1 MIQYALTVVILRFI
15 VDLLLLL
22 GASRLCRYP
31 VQAVRCILGAAI
43 GALYSGACILP
54 GVSFLG
60 AFSWRSI
67 FIALTCW
74 CAFGVSKSGL
84 QGGVVFWL
92 LQMALGGVAGGME
105 RENIWGLAL
114 VSVGI
119 SALFML
125 VFRGGIGSE
134 RYVPVELCY
143 ADRQMKITALYDTGN
158 TLTDPI
164 SGLPVLVVGA
174 DAAQKLTGLTREQ
187 LRKPVESVGS
197 IPGLRLIPY
206 KTIGE
211 GSGFLLGLRLKEV
224 RIGSRWGSRVVA
236 FAPECVGS
244 EGTYQALAGGML

>member
-1 MIQYALTVVILRFI
+1 MTQYALTVVVLRFV

-31 VQAVRCILGAAI
+31 VQPIRCVLGAAI
-43 GALYSGACILP
+43 GAIYSGVCILP
-54 GVSFLG
+54 GFSFLG
-60 AFSWRSI
+60 GFFWRSI

-74 CAFGVSKSGL
+74 NAFGANKSGL
-84 QGGVVFWL
+84 QRGVVFWL
-92 LQMALGGVAGGME
+92 LQMALGGVAGGIE
-105 RENIWGLAL
+105 RENIWGLAFA
-114 VSVGI
+114 SVGI
-119 SALFML
+119 SVLFML
-125 VFRGGIGSE
+125 VFRSGLGSE

-143 ADRQMKITALYDTGN
+143 GGRQMEITALYDTGN

-164 SGLPVLVVGA
+164 TGLPVLVVGA

-187 LRKPVESVGS
+187 LRRPVESVGS

-211 GSGFLLGLRLKEV
+211 KNGFLLGLRLKEV
-224 RIGSRWGSRVVA
+224 RIGTRWGSRIVA